1 MAALQPVSAQVVGN
15 AFVQQYYQ
23 ILHHSPGLVHKFYQD
38 ISKLGRPEEDGTM
51 SITTTMKEINDK
63 ILSLSLG
70 EFRAEIKS
78 VDAQESL
85 HAGVQVLVTGYLT
98 GEDGNARNFTQTFF
112 LAPQE
117 KGYFV
122 LNDMFR
128 YVENP
133 NHHDAN
139 QVPVNDVEAPLN
151 CEQGSAEPP
160 AENHISEQTTVG
172 SEEANGEEVYN
183 PPENGDVSVVEKEVP
198 VAKDVEE
205 EVPVAEVINEVL
217 DDSQMVVEPNI
228 KIEEVP
234 KKSYASI
241 VMDLKGSDVA
251 FSPPA
256 PVLRKALPRSQEQQV
271 NQVPPT
277 ASPTEVSLSGSDA
290 IENGNSQEGEAEGYS
305 IYIRGLPMNATPALL
320 EEEFKRFG
328 PIKSG
333 GIQVRNSRP
342 LFQQQAVCFG
352 FVEFEVA
359 IAVQNAIEA
368 SPIEINGRQA
378 IVEEKRSTYS
388 SRTNNRGRFVAGRSS
403 GFRND
408 GMRGRGSYGGG
419 RGFSRGDSGGRN
431 EFGNRNNN
439 RGGEGYQRS
448 DSMGSNGGRFNRSGG
463 ITVNGTAKNM
473 APRVSATA

>member
-128 YVENP
+128 YVESP

-139 QVPVNDVEAPLN
+139 QVPVSDVEAPLN
-151 CEQGSAEPP
+151 CEQGSAEPS
-160 AENHISEQTTVG
+160 AVQENHILEQTTVG
-172 SEEANGEEVYN
+172 SEEANGEEEYN
-183 PPENGDVSVVEKEVP
+183 LPENGDVSVVEKEVP
-198 VAKDVEE
+198 VA
-205 EVPVAEVINEVL
+205 EVVNEVL
-217 DDSQMVVEPNI
+217 DDSQMVVELNI

-256 PVLRKALPRSQEQQV
+256 PVLRKSLPRSQEQQV

-277 ASPTEVSLSGSDA
+277 ASQTEVLLSGSDA

-305 IYIRGLPMNATPALL
+305 IYVRGLPMNATPALL

-359 IAVQNAIEA
+359 SAVQNAIEA

-388 SRTNNRGRFVAGRSS
+388 SRTNNRGRFVAGRSY

-408 GMRGRGSYGGG
+408 GMRGRSYGGG

-463 ITVNGTAKNM
+463 VTVNGTAKNM